1 MAAGGIVDPDEVR
14 LLEEGLAAL
23 GGADS
28 PLRARVLARL
38 ARALVYTP
46 QAERRLALSEE
57 AVVLARRLGDQATL
71 AAVLFDRHMAIWG
84 AKGAESAAERLVMA
98 TDVVGLAERLGDRAM
113 AVRGRGLRR
122 VDLLELGDLPGF
134 DADLAAAERT
144 AGELRQLH
152 HHWQLPLARA
162 GRALLA
168 GRFAEAEEQAAQGLA
183 IGRRAGGQAVEVYH
197 PGVIGCLRF
206 MQGRYEETADLFP
219 ELAARYPA
227 MPIFRAAAA

>member
-1 MAAGGIVDPDEVR
+1 M
-14 LLEEGLAAL
+14 
-23 GGADS
+23 
-28 PLRARVLARL
+28 
-38 ARALVYTP
+38 
-46 QAERRLALSEE
+46 
-57 AVVLARRLGDQATL
+57 LARRLGDQATL

-84 AKGAESAAERLVMA
+84 AKGAES
-98 TDVVGLAERLGDRAM
+98 
-113 AVRGRGLRR
+113 
-122 VDLLELGDLPGF
+122 
-134 DADLAAAERT
+134 AAERT

-183 IGRRAGGQAVEVYH
+183 IGRRAGGQAMEVYH